1 MMKASGSPVCD
12 AAEKTLLSRDPN
24 TNRQQHEKENTMKR
38 IVFFLILTA
47 LVLAGCQT
55 SPAAP
60 AATDT
65 PTPAD
70 PVDVARSVLEA
81 ATQFD
86 VTQVSDRVC
95 TAMRSDVEQQITDGL
110 SQLEALG
117 LTEEQVKQVMTVNL
131 DDLTF
136 TEASQQTDSAVVD
149 VAGNISVNF
158 NQDELTQVLTTAAEA
173 SGQQVSQQQIDS
185 LISMIVSATE
195 QPVPVDTQ
203 IDMVKEDGQWRVC
216 SNLEIPGAGSILP

>member
-1 MMKASGSPVCD
+1 
-12 AAEKTLLSRDPN
+12 
-24 TNRQQHEKENTMKR
+24 MKR
-38 IVFFLILTA
+38 IGFLLVLTA
-47 LVLAGCQT
+47 LLLVSCQST
-55 SPAAP
+55 PAAP

-65 PTPAD
+65 PTPED
-70 PVDVARSVLEA
+70 PVDVARSVLQA

-86 VTQVSDRVC
+86 VTQVSPRVC
-95 TAMRSDVEQQITDGL
+95 NALRSDVEQQITDGL

-149 VAGNISVNF
+149 VTGNISVNF

-185 LISMIVSATE
+185 LVSMIVSATD

-216 SNLEIPGAGSILP
+216 SNLEIPGAGGLLP